1 MNAYDTKLQHVLD
14 EIRELLCER
23 DGSPEFDSASECE
36 EVDEVCGL
44 RREELD
50 EVCELPREHG
60 GVPKFGSASECEEYI
75 PGGLRIHRTTTRAVF
90 FFCVNFLRVFRT
102 LSRTQH
108 HSSTSNNVRAVHRF
122 KPFPWVPATFIN
134 RAWRSWCTCQ
144 WSWYISFPRGA
155 ARTPLHLLRRSII
168 Q

>member
-60 GVPKFGSASECEEYI
+60 GVPKFGSASECEEVGLVYWQCISKQSLSSI
-75 PGGLRIHRTTTRAVF
+75 PSSV
-90 FFCVNFLRVFRT
+90 
-102 LSRTQH
+102 
-108 HSSTSNNVRAVHRF
+108 HS
-122 KPFPWVPATFIN
+122 K
-134 RAWRSWCTCQ
+134 C
-144 WSWYISFPRGA
+144 
-155 ARTPLHLLRRSII
+155 L
-168 Q
+168 